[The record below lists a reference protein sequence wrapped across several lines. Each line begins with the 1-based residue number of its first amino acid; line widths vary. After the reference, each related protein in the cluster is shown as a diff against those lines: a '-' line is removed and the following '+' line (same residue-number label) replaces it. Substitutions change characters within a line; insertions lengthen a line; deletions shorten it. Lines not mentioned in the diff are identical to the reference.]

1 MKEAVPNLNMEVPM
15 KKTIMITATLF
26 VALIG
31 ILFINLFQKTEKQS
45 FQIITAAQAQEMIV
59 QNPNVIILDVRT
71 EGEYL
76 EGHIENATL
85 LPYDKIPQQAKL
97 TLSNTS
103 STVLVYC
110 RSGRRSAIAAQSLV
124 DLGYSNVYDFGGIID
139 WPYSVITG
147 E

>member
-1 MKEAVPNLNMEVPM
+1 M
-15 KKTIMITATLF
+15 KKTIIITATIFL
-26 VALIG
+26 ALIS
-31 ILFINLFQKTEKQS
+31 ILFFNLYQKTEKQS
-45 FQIITAAQAQEMIV
+45 FQTITAAKAKEMID

-71 EGEYL
+71 NEEYL

-85 LPYDKIPQQAKL
+85 LPYDTIPQQAEI
-97 TLSNTS
+97 TLPDTS
-103 STVLVYC
+103 STILVYC

-139 WPYSVITG
+139 WPYSVVTG